1 MREASGTLE
10 RIAGYIKVRQE
21 LATIEEPL
29 LRLITQ
35 IMSLYLQLCL
45 IYAKVDRDSK
55 TASGKIKNSMKVLI
69 RWDGGIGQCIEE
81 IEKLTRQE
89 LDLNV
94 AAMRVSD
101 LSTTERRSKVEDSSK
116 LRNLLQVDETDEHW
130 VEMQKWLEQKS
141 VSGIGDWLFDEAG
154 EFTEWSNVQQR
165 SQDATLWLT
174 GPATY
179 GKTHLCCRAIQYLRD
194 KIEMGDWSRYCQ
206 ASVAWYYRQEKRPL
220 QSSPPMQS
228 LKAKKSEK
236 DSSEQRISN
245 REKKK
250 DPELRD
256 ILLALIWQ
264 LAESD
269 RSFQKHAIEQFRKSP
284 RAFAKA
290 SQLWFDLIEP
300 FCLQPQSGDSR
311 PRCFFLVIDGDDA
324 SDSSD
329 TESLSEIIR
338 RYSDSLSKKLWEK
351 KRSCC
356 QIRVMI
362 ARTKDA
368 PPEAREIKVP
378 QDSRDSDVRIFI
390 EHRLKDLLAAW
401 SKGSDG
407 YRTVRSLEKR
417 LISMF
422 SKETVNYHVLA
433 GLLEEISRIGTSL
446 FKLREF
452 ERKLDPDEITKVFT
466 SVIIPSQLRRL
477 DQELGDEDKGILN
490 DVISYLICVRD
501 WPTIEQLS
509 AFLSLSR
516 GSSFTKNIE
525 VEIHEKYSNI
535 MTLSPD
541 KYVSSEHL
549 LTFFEDKLKQP
560 WYARVYEDEGDE
572 INQTHEVVLA
582 KLIASAPDLTQL
594 TTIISEMAKVYNRT
608 HPKLQFDYHASH
620 ITIIKL
626 LLSTICSEDH
636 RERAA
641 VTGLQ
646 EYTGMKLLWHL
657 WIFQQTKPDLKDV
670 TDHESMRSIG
680 KHLCHFFMEERSV
693 RTWLSQSD
701 PLYLREHTCAY
712 FENARDWL
720 ADEYVWGG
728 FQEELECP
736 GAPSA
741 NSLKSAN
748 DDHQKQ
754 TSTSSGTK
762 PTEDTAESASEAQ
775 AEEVPIE
782 EEDRTE
788 QTTVEPG
795 NLDISAATS
804 DQPKTGITTQPLLAC
819 VIRIS
824 ASQWLE
830 DFSWDASQALLWLIT
845 VAHEVSVSSLQTTT
859 INKLI
864 KLIRRYKRK

>member
-21 LATIEEPL
+21 LVTIEEPL

-45 IYAKVDRDSK
+45 IYAKVDKDTK
-55 TASGKIKNSMKVLI
+55 TASGRMKNSIKVLI

-81 IEKLTRQE
+81 IERLTRQE

-130 VEMQKWLEQKS
+130 VEMQKWLEKKS
-141 VSGIGDWLFDEAG
+141 VPGIGDWLFDEAG
-154 EFTEWSNVQQR
+154 KFEEWTNVQQR
-165 SQDATLWLT
+165 SKDAILWLT
-174 GPATY
+174 GPAIY
-179 GKTHLCCRAIQYLRD
+179 GKIHICCRPIQYLRD

-220 QSSPPMQS
+220 QSSPPIQS
-228 LKAKKSEK
+228 LKARKADK
-236 DSSEQRISN
+236 DSSEQRKRISN
-245 REKKK
+245 GDKKE

-269 RSFQKHAIEQFRKSP
+269 RSFQKYTIEQFRKTP
-284 RAFAKA
+284 RAFVKA

-300 FCLQPQSGDSR
+300 FCLQSQPGDSR
-311 PRCFFLVIDGDDA
+311 PHCFFLVIDGDDS

-329 TESLSEIIR
+329 TKSLSQTIR
-338 RYSDSLSKKLWEK
+338 EYSESLSKKSWER

-362 ARTKDA
+362 ARTEDA
-368 PPEAREIKVP
+368 PSKAREIKVP
-378 QDSRDSDVRIFI
+378 QDSRDSDVKIFI

-407 YRTVRSLEKR
+407 YRTVRSLERR

-422 SKETVNYHVLA
+422 SKETVDYHVLA

-446 FKLREF
+446 YKLREF
-452 ERKLDPDEITKVFT
+452 ERKLDPDEIAKVFN

-477 DQELGDEDKGILN
+477 DQELVDEDKGILN
-490 DVISYLICVRD
+490 DVMSYLICVRD
-501 WPTIEQLS
+501 WPTTEQLS

-525 VEIHEKYSNI
+525 VEIREKYSNI

-549 LTFFEDKLKQP
+549 LTFFEDKLDKQP
-560 WYARVYEDEGDE
+560 WYARIDEGGGDE
-572 INQTHEVVLA
+572 INQTHEVELA
-582 KLIASAPDLTQL
+582 RLIASTPDLTHL
-594 TTIISEMAKVYNRT
+594 TTIISGMAKVYNTAR
-608 HPKLQFDYHASH
+608 PKLQFDYHASH
-620 ITIIKL
+620 ISIIKL

-657 WIFQQTKPDLKDV
+657 WIFQQTKTDLKDV
-670 TDHESMRSIG
+670 KDHESMGSIG
-680 KHLCHFFMEERSV
+680 KHLYHFFMEERSV

-712 FENARDWL
+712 LESARDWL
-720 ADEYVWGG
+720 DDEYVWGG
-728 FQEELECP
+728 FKEAIECP
-736 GAPSA
+736 QAPSEK
-741 NSLKSAN
+741 SLESAN
-748 DDHQKQ
+748 GDPEKQ
-754 TSTSSGTK
+754 TGTSPGPET
-762 PTEDTAESASEAQ
+762 TERTAEPASETQ
-775 AEEVPIE
+775 AKELPVE

-788 QTTVEPG
+788 EDRTEETTAEPV
-795 NLDISAATS
+795 NSAATP
-804 DQPKTGITTQPLLAC
+804 DQSTTGAASQPLLAC

-845 VAHEVSVSSLQTTT
+845 VAHEVSVS
-859 INKLI
+859 
-864 KLIRRYKRK
+864 